1 MAQYGDL
8 MADARDGIVKKLM
21 AAGVTPEAAPKM
33 EMAESEEM
41 VEEAMPDGGMQ
52 EEMMQSEE
60 VMEEP
65 GVLADVSS
73 MLTEAMMK
81 AEQMNDK
88 EAFTKISAMK
98 KMMMGK

>member
-1 MAQYGDL
+1 MAKYGDL

-21 AAGVTPEAAPKM
+21 NSGAAPEPQA

-52 EEMMQSEE
+52 EEMVQSEE
-60 VMEEP
+60 VVEQP
-65 GVLADVSS
+65 GLLSDVNS

-88 EAFTKISAMK
+88 DAFAKISSMK